1 MEAAMIVLIKGE
13 EKSKYPAL
21 IDRMHRLRKEIF
33 HDQLGWKVSVSGDWE
48 IDHYDALHPLYVLSV
63 DEAEDIRG
71 ALRLLPTTG
80 PNMLNDT
87 FPELLP
93 GGQRIES
100 PLIWESS
107 RFTIP
112 TTGDRRRDFA
122 RMSQATAELGLAMNE
137 IGKDTGLTHIVTVYD
152 AVMHRMLTMA
162 DCAGEPLS
170 APKVIGG
177 VLTYAVIYE
186 IGAELENRLRRA
198 SGIQT
203 AVLPAHAAG
212 KRVA

>member
-1 MEAAMIVLIKGE
+1 MIVLIGGE
-13 EKSKYPAL
+13 NKSKHTNL
-21 IDRMHRLRKEIF
+21 IDQMHRLRKEIF
-33 HDQLGWKVSVSGDWE
+33 HDQLHWNVTVSGDWE
-48 IDHYDALHPLYVLSV
+48 IDHYDALHPLYVLSL
-63 DEAEDIRG
+63 DEAGGVRG

-80 PNMLNDT
+80 LNMLNDT

-107 RFTIP
+107 RFTIL

-122 RMSQATAELGLAMNE
+122 RMSQATAELGLAMNQ
-137 IGKDTGLTHIVTVYD
+137 IGKEVGLTHIVTVYD
-152 AVMHRMLTMA
+152 AIMHRMLKMT
-162 DCAGEPLS
+162 DCAGEPLT

-186 IGAELENRLRRA
+186 IGDELEKRLRVA
-198 SGIQT
+198 SGIQS
-203 AVLPAHAAG
+203 AILPEDSAL
-212 KRVA
+212 KLVA